1 MWLKITRNYSPNFS
15 TPKRLKKNIKY
26 IIIHYTGMKNES
38 LALKRLTEYK
48 SKVSAHYFI
57 KKNGKILNLVPD
69 LYEAW
74 HAGKSFWRGLRD
86 INSRSLGIELVNSGN
101 EAYPKAQ
108 MESLM
113 LLLRDLLAIHKIS
126 PQNVLG
132 HSDIA
137 PSRKTDPGKWFDW
150 RLLSEN
156 GLAILP
162 KVSLPIDTDKQSFL
176 LDAKRAGFEP
186 EATFE
191 QILQAFR
198 SRCRTNFEGAL
209 DGYDCALMKNF
220 ADIFDV
226 DELSNPQ

>member
-1 MWLKITRNYSPNFS
+1 MEIIKFPSPNFGRRKS
-15 TPKRLKKNIKY
+15 GKNIEF
-26 IIIHYTGMKNES
+26 IVLHYTAIGKEAS
-38 LALKRLTEYK
+38 LDRLCNPIHEVSCHYLIDQKGVCYQLVDDSKR
-48 SKVSAHYFI
+48 
-57 KKNGKILNLVPD
+57 
-69 LYEAW
+69 AW

-86 INSRSLGIELVNSGN
+86 INSRSLGIELVNSGD

-162 KVSLPIDTDKQSFL
+162 KVSVPIDTDKQSFL
-176 LDAKRAGFEP
+176 LDAQRAGFEP

-198 SRCRTNFEGAL
+198 SRCRTNFEGL
-209 DGYDCALMKNF
+209 FDGYDCALMKNF

>member
-1 MWLKITRNYSPNFS
+1 MEIIKFPSPNFGRRKS
-15 TPKRLKKNIKY
+15 GKNIEF
-26 IIIHYTGMKNES
+26 IVLHYTAIGKEAS
-38 LALKRLTEYK
+38 LDRLCNPIH
-48 SKVSAHYFI
+48 KVSCHYLI
-57 KKNGKILNLVPD
+57 DQKGVCYQLVD
-69 LYEAW
+69 DSKRAW

-86 INSRSLGIELVNSGN
+86 INSRSLGIELVNSGD
-101 EAYPKAQ
+101 EAYPKNQ

-113 LLLRDLLAIHKIS
+113 VLLQDLLAIHKIS

-162 KVSLPIDTDKQSFL
+162 KVSVPIDTDKQSFL
-176 LDAKRAGFEP
+176 LDAQRAGFEP

-198 SRCRTNFEGAL
+198 SRCRTNFEGL
-209 DGYDCALMKNF
+209 FDGYDCALMKNF

>member
-1 MWLKITRNYSPNFS
+1 MEIIKFPSPNFGVRKTGS
-15 TPKRLKKNIKY
+15 NIEF
-26 IIIHYTGMKNES
+26 IILHYTAIGKKASLDKLCNPMNEVS
-38 LALKRLTEYK
+38 CHYLIDRKGVCYQLVDDSKR
-48 SKVSAHYFI
+48 
-57 KKNGKILNLVPD
+57 
-69 LYEAW
+69 AW

-113 LLLRDLLAIHKIS
+113 LLLRDLLAIYKIS

-176 LDAKRAGFEP
+176 LDAQRAGFEP

-198 SRCRTNFEGAL
+198 SRCRTNFEGAF
-209 DGYDCALMKNF
+209 DGYDCALMKKF

>member
-1 MWLKITRNYSPNFS
+1 MEIIKFPSPNFGRRKS
-15 TPKRLKKNIKY
+15 GKSIEFIVL
-26 IIIHYTGMKNES
+26 HYTAIGKEAS
-38 LALKRLTEYK
+38 LDRLCNPIHEVSCHYLIDQKGVCYQLVDDSKR
-48 SKVSAHYFI
+48 
-57 KKNGKILNLVPD
+57 
-69 LYEAW
+69 AW

-86 INSRSLGIELVNSGN
+86 INSRSLGIELVNSGD
-101 EAYPKAQ
+101 EAYPKTQ

-113 LLLRDLLAIHKIS
+113 VLLQDLLAIHKIR

-162 KVSLPIDTDKQSFL
+162 KVSVPIDTDKQSFL
-176 LDAKRAGFEP
+176 LDAQRAGFEP

-198 SRCRTNFEGAL
+198 SRCRTNFEGL
-209 DGYDCALMKNF
+209 FDGYDCALMKNF

>member
-1 MWLKITRNYSPNFS
+1 MEIIKFPSPNFGRRKS
-15 TPKRLKKNIKY
+15 GKNIEF
-26 IIIHYTGMKNES
+26 IVLHYTAIGKEAS
-38 LALKRLTEYK
+38 LDRLCNPIHEVSCHYLIDQKGVCYQLVDDSKR
-48 SKVSAHYFI
+48 
-57 KKNGKILNLVPD
+57 
-69 LYEAW
+69 AW

-86 INSRSLGIELVNSGN
+86 INSRSLGIELVNSGD
-101 EAYPKAQ
+101 EAYPKTQ

-113 LLLRDLLAIHKIS
+113 VLLQDLLAIHKIR

-162 KVSLPIDTDKQSFL
+162 KVSVPIDTDKQSFL
-176 LDAKRAGFEP
+176 LDAQRAGFEP

-198 SRCRTNFEGAL
+198 SRCRTNFEGL
-209 DGYDCALMKNF
+209 FDGYDCALMKNF

>member
-1 MWLKITRNYSPNFS
+1 M
-15 TPKRLKKNIKY
+15 
-26 IIIHYTGMKNES
+26 
-38 LALKRLTEYK
+38 
-48 SKVSAHYFI
+48 
-57 KKNGKILNLVPD
+57 
-69 LYEAW
+69 
-74 HAGKSFWRGLRD
+74 
-86 INSRSLGIELVNSGN
+86 NSGN

-137 PSRKTDPGKWFDW
+137 PSRKIDPGKWFDW

-162 KVSLPIDTDKQSFL
+162 KVNLPIDTDKQSFL

-191 QILQAFR
+191 QVLQAFR
-198 SRCRTNFEGAL
+198 SRCRTNFEGL
-209 DGYDCALMKNF
+209 FDGYDCALMKKF

>member
-1 MWLKITRNYSPNFS
+1 MDILKYPSSNFGS
-15 TPKRLKKNIKY
+15 RREDTKIQF
-26 IIIHYTGMKNES
+26 IILHYTAMDKQSS
-38 LALKRLTEYK
+38 LDRLCSSDYEVSCHYLIDSAGTCYQLVDDNKR
-48 SKVSAHYFI
+48 
-57 KKNGKILNLVPD
+57 
-69 LYEAW
+69 AW

-113 LLLRDLLAIHKIS
+113 LLLRDLLDIHRIS

-162 KVSLPIDTDKQSFL
+162 KVNLSIDTDKQSFL
-176 LDAKRAGFEP
+176 LDAQRAGFDP

-198 SRCRTNFEGAL
+198 SRCRTNFKGAF
-209 DGYDCALMKNF
+209 DGYDCALMKKF
-220 ADIFDV
+220 AEIFDV

>member
-1 MWLKITRNYSPNFS
+1 MEIIKFPSPNFGRRKS
-15 TPKRLKKNIKY
+15 GKNIEF
-26 IIIHYTGMKNES
+26 IVLHYTAIGKEAS
-38 LALKRLTEYK
+38 LDRLCNPIHEVSCHYLIDQKGVCYQLVDDSKR
-48 SKVSAHYFI
+48 
-57 KKNGKILNLVPD
+57 
-69 LYEAW
+69 AW

-86 INSRSLGIELVNSGN
+86 INSRSLGIELVNSGD
-101 EAYPKAQ
+101 EAYPKTQ

-113 LLLRDLLAIHKIS
+113 VLLQDLLAIHKIS

-162 KVSLPIDTDKQSFL
+162 KVSVPIDTDKQSFL
-176 LDAKRAGFEP
+176 LDAQRAGFEP

-198 SRCRTNFEGAL
+198 SRCRTNFEGL
-209 DGYDCALMKNF
+209 FDGYDCALMKNF

>member
-1 MWLKITRNYSPNFS
+1 MEIIKFPSPNFGRRKS
-15 TPKRLKKNIKY
+15 GTKIEFIVL
-26 IIIHYTGMKNES
+26 HYTAIGKEAS
-38 LALKRLTEYK
+38 LDRLCNPIHEVSCHYLIDQKGVCYQLVDDSKR
-48 SKVSAHYFI
+48 
-57 KKNGKILNLVPD
+57 
-69 LYEAW
+69 AW
-74 HAGKSFWRGLRD
+74 HAGKSFWRGLQD
-86 INSRSLGIELVNSGN
+86 INSRSLGIELVNSGD
-101 EAYPKAQ
+101 EAYPKTQ

-113 LLLRDLLAIHKIS
+113 ILLQDLLAIHKIS

-156 GLAILP
+156 GLAIFP

-176 LDAKRAGFEP
+176 LDAQRAGFEP

-198 SRCRTNFEGAL
+198 SRCRANFEGVF
-209 DGYDCALMKNF
+209 DGYDCALMKEF

>member
-1 MWLKITRNYSPNFS
+1 
-15 TPKRLKKNIKY
+15 
-26 IIIHYTGMKNES
+26 
-38 LALKRLTEYK
+38 
-48 SKVSAHYFI
+48 
-57 KKNGKILNLVPD
+57 
-69 LYEAW
+69 
-74 HAGKSFWRGLRD
+74 
-86 INSRSLGIELVNSGN
+86 VNSGN
-101 EAYPKAQ
+101 EAYPKAH

-113 LLLRDLLAIHKIS
+113 LLLRDLLAIHRIS

-162 KVSLPIDTDKQSFL
+162 KVNLSIDTDKQSFL
-176 LDAKRAGFEP
+176 LDAQRAGFDP

-198 SRCRTNFEGAL
+198 SRCRTNFEGAF
-209 DGYDCALMKNF
+209 DGYDCALMKKF
-220 ADIFDV
+220 AEIFDV